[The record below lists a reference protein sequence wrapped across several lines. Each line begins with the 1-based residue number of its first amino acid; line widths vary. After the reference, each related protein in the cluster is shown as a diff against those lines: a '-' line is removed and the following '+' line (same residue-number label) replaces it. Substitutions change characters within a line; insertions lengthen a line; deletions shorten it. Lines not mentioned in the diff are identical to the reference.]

1 MLFDYRLASIE
12 VCQIP
17 NGKQN
22 AGEYYL
28 RAMLRNKKFRQ
39 EKPKRIAIF
48 KDADPELIEAVRNI
62 YPLGNQFKGLNR
74 EIAEAGFDATQAI
87 KQLENYNGDDYL
99 TYHHGKFM
107 IAPLNGMFAMK
118 YNGNIGGHQSGEW
131 VKNPNSNFVKVWTE
145 TTVFVMCG
153 NEQEVYVDGKDVT
166 TYLNGWSPLEQVENY
181 KRLLTPLEEVPKE
194 LISPIWLARLEE
206 LTARDV
212 NPQQQNGGANPNPNP
227 VDDSTLPI

>member
-12 VCQIP
+12 VAQIP

-28 RAMLRNKKFRQ
+28 RAMLRNKMFRQ
-39 EKPKRIAIF
+39 EKPKRVAIF

-62 YPLGNQFKGLNR
+62 YPLGTRFNGLNR
-74 EIAEAGFDATQAI
+74 EVAEAGFDATTAI
-87 KQLENYNGDDYL
+87 KQLENYNGEDYL
-99 TYHHGKFM
+99 TYRNGKFM
-107 IAPLNGMFAMK
+107 TASLNGMYAMK
-118 YNGNIGGHQSGEW
+118 YNGNIGGHVSGEW
-131 VKNPNSNFVKVWTE
+131 VKNPNSQYVKVWTE

-153 NEQEVYVDGKDVT
+153 EKEQYTVDGRDVT

-194 LISPIWLARLEE
+194 LVSPIWLARLEE
-206 LTARDV
+206 LTMQDV
-212 NPQQQNGGANPNPNP
+212 PQQQSGGANPNPNP
-227 VDDSTLPI
+227 VNDSTLPI